1 MEKGRND
8 SIDGLRG
15 YLAFFV
21 FIHHSLVWY
30 FYIKTGSW
38 NVLDSH
44 FYNHL
49 GQTSVVFFFMITG
62 FLFYAKLLNKD
73 KDIDWTRLFLSRV
86 MRLFPLYFFSIVLLL
101 AIVAFLTDWQLNEPF
116 LTLIKHVMQW
126 IGFSIV
132 DSPDVNKLNQTFL
145 INAGVTWSLAY
156 EWFFYFSLPLLALFL
171 NFKSNSKRQFQ
182 YILISILGMLFI
194 FTYQPQV
201 ITAKAFLTG
210 MCAAHLVKY
219 NKIRT
224 IAQTPI
230 ASILIMVSLILAI
243 TISPTAYGKIPLSL
257 LSIAFI
263 LIACGNTLFGA
274 LTQPLSRAFGEMAY
288 SVYLLHGILLFVV
301 LKLIIGLDKLKLFT
315 VTEYMTLIL
324 LLCPVLVIVCRT
336 TFKLIEYPSMHS
348 TDKILSWLRTKFTKN
363 A

>member
-1 MEKGRND
+1 
-8 SIDGLRG
+8 
-15 YLAFFV
+15 
-21 FIHHSLVWY
+21 
-30 FYIKTGSW
+30 
-38 NVLDSH
+38 
-44 FYNHL
+44 
-49 GQTSVVFFFMITG
+49 
-62 FLFYAKLLNKD
+62 
-73 KDIDWTRLFLSRV
+73 
-86 MRLFPLYFFSIVLLL
+86 MRLFPLYFFSIVLLM

-116 LTLIKHVMQW
+116 LALMKHVMQW
-126 IGFSIV
+126 VGFSVV
-132 DSPDVNKLNQTFL
+132 DSPDINKLNQTFL

-156 EWFFYFSLPLLALFL
+156 EWFFYFSLPVLALLL
-171 NFKSNSKRQFQ
+171 NFKSNSKREFQ

-201 ITAKAFLTG
+201 ISAKAFLTG

-224 IAQTPI
+224 IAQTPT
-230 ASILIMVSLILAI
+230 ASILIIVSLIATI
-243 TISPTAYGKIPLSL
+243 TLSPTAYGKVPLGL

-274 LTQPLSRAFGEMAY
+274 LTQPLSRTFGEMAY

-315 VTEYMTLIL
+315 VTEYWALIF

-348 TDKILSWLRTKFTKN
+348 TDKILSWFRTKFTQN